1 MVSLRPGSSPNTDS
15 EVYRGPEPFS
25 EPESRMVP
33 DFCREHNFTFAH
45 NYHTKGNLLI
55 YPWAYNA
62 TLADSTFFKSLV
74 DPA

>member
-1 MVSLRPGSSPNTDS
+1 
-15 EVYRGPEPFS
+15 
-25 EPESRMVP
+25 MVP

-45 NYHTKGNLLI
+45 NYHTKGYLLI